1 MNVHTFACKVRLHII
16 FVTFQ
21 TQFFSADLKKKNSVN
36 IKFNENQ
43 SSESRVFLLGQRKT
57 NGRTDRRKIIVAF
70 GDFENAHKNHLVS
83 VTYSNIS
90 SF

>member
-1 MNVHTFACKVRLHII
+1 MYIRLHVKYAYPLLLLPFKPKFSQQI
-16 FVTFQ
+16 F
-21 TQFFSADLKKKNSVN
+21 LKKSVN

-83 VTYSNIS
+83 VIYSNIS